1 MKKEKSEEKETLEV
15 NKLITKKEKIK
26 DNIVDI
32 IDIDDEETEEFKFSG
47 GKLVIDDS
55 LNITGKWE
63 SKNYT
68 SLEDGV
74 YIGFINHGECE
85 ITLKESKKKHPN
97 VFDFG
102 LEGGYA
108 ATNRTTITL
117 IVKNKKGYIDCRHLT
132 LICDYLKKSINSKEK
147 EIKFLEDSISRIETH
162 QAVFSS
168 EKSRETVLKS
178 QKEILCELNEKL
190 PSQKKLYEE
199 LSMKRT
205 KLLQEVQEEYE
216 NCLKSSS
223 EMEKIMEER
232 KKSYDAE
239 LVKCYGKEYPT
250 SEDKRNKHKSEEL
263 SLLEKLLK
271 EGRKTIALIN
281 YRIPNYEDML
291 ETLGDKSIKRKSK
304 RKDDDD

>member
-1 MKKEKSEEKETLEV
+1 M
-15 NKLITKKEKIK
+15 
-26 DNIVDI
+26 
-32 IDIDDEETEEFKFSG
+32 
-47 GKLVIDDS
+47 VIDDS

-108 ATNRTTITL
+108 ATNRTTIIL

-250 SEDKRNKHKSEEL
+250 SEDKKNKHKSEEL
-263 SLLEKLLK
+263 ALLEKLLK

-291 ETLGDKSIKRKSK
+291 EILSGKSIKRKSK

>member
-15 NKLITKKEKIK
+15 NKLTTKKRKIK
-26 DNIVDI
+26 DNIIDI
-32 IDIDDEETEEFKFSG
+32 IDIDDEESEEFKFSG

-74 YIGFINHGECE
+74 YVGFINHGECE
-85 ITLKESKKKHPN
+85 ITLIESKKNHPN

-102 LEGGYA
+102 LENGYVA
-108 ATNRTTITL
+108 INRTTIKV
-117 IVKNKKGYIDCRHLT
+117 IVKNKKGYIDCRHLI

-147 EIKFLEDSISRIETH
+147 EIKSLEDSISRIETH
-162 QAVFSS
+162 QAIFSS

-178 QKEILCELNEKL
+178 QKETLCDLNEKL

-199 LSMKRT
+199 LSMKRV

-223 EMEKIMEER
+223 EMEKVMEER
-232 KKSYDAE
+232 KKSYDVE
-239 LVKCYGKEYPT
+239 LVKCYGKEYPI
-250 SEDKRNKHKSEEL
+250 SEDKKNKHKSEEL

-291 ETLGDKSIKRKSK
+291 EILGDKSIKRKSK